1 MRRMRTLTSLLMMIL
16 VASSAFAQEYRSTT
30 LPFHATLSM
39 SAGGVVSQTMGADG
53 KVHPSCGSLSVK
65 ILTLGNRNLALKSR
79 DVTDDCKIETKDFGN
94 VLLKI
99 NYATFA
105 AQVLVTP
112 QQEDAFKKFLAS
124 NPSAT
129 KK

>member
-1 MRRMRTLTSLLMMIL
+1 MRATIPLVITIL
-16 VASSAFAQEYRSTT
+16 FASSVWAQQYRSTT
-30 LPFHATLSM
+30 LPFTATLSM
-39 SAGGVVSQTMGADG
+39 SAGGVVSETVGQDG

-65 ILTLGNRNLALKSR
+65 VLKLGDRNLPLKSR

-94 VLLKI
+94 VLLKV

-105 AQVLVTP
+105 AQVLVTA
-112 QQEDAFKKFLAS
+112 QQEEAFKKFLAS
-124 NPSAT
+124 APPA